1 LSETE
6 NKTGLFGG
14 FLLDDKRYEL
24 KRKLDEIEDIQGNHT
39 ELITLYV
46 PPDKNIKDAFDQLK
60 DEYRQAN
67 NIKTKSTR
75 KNVQSALDVLMGK
88 LKHFKNPP
96 ENGMIMMAGE
106 VPTKGDKTDM
116 MSLIIEPPEKI
127 NSYRYH
133 CDSNFLVEPLRELVD
148 KNKKI
153 GLLVLDRR
161 EATIGLLIG
170 NNIEALRH
178 HTSGVPGKTKAGGQS
193 QARFERLRDIAASE
207 FYKRIGESAN
217 EIFENEEDLVGVL
230 VGGPSPTKEEFLKK
244 DLLHHEI
251 DVLGK
256 YDVSYTDEYGLREL
270 VDVAS
275 ETLEK
280 IETMEERRAAKEFLK
295 KLVEDEN
302 MVTYGEKQV
311 RKAIRMGAVEKLVI
325 SEDLRKYRVR
335 LECTECGYDNQVTVE
350 GEGPKEIKSRY
361 EGCPE
366 CNSELDIEVEDVVTE
381 LAEMTDNMGGEV
393 TFVSTDFEEGQ
404 QLYNAFG
411 GVAAILRFS
420 PS

>member
-1 LSETE
+1 M
-6 NKTGLFGG
+6 
-14 FLLDDKRYEL
+14 DDKRYEL

-46 PPDKNIKDAFDQLK
+46 PPDKNIKDAYDQLK
-60 DEYRQAN
+60 DEYRQAS

-106 VPTKGDKTDM
+106 VPTRGDKTDM
-116 MSLIIEPPEKI
+116 MSLIIEPPEKL

-133 CDSNFLVEPLRELVD
+133 CDSNFLVEPLREIVEN
-148 KNKKI
+148 KKKI

-161 EATIGLLIG
+161 EATVGLLIG

-193 QARFERLRDIAASE
+193 QARFERLRDIAANE
-207 FYKRIGESAN
+207 FYKRVGESAN

-230 VGGPSPTKEEFLKK
+230 VGGPSPTKEEFLKM

-251 DVLGK
+251 DVIDK

-275 ETLEK
+275 ETLER

-302 MVTYGEKQV
+302 MVTYGEKEV
-311 RKAIRMGAVEKLVI
+311 RKAIRIGAVEKLVI
-325 SEDLRKYRVR
+325 SEELRKYRVNITCS
-335 LECTECGYDNQVTVE
+335 ECNYSKDITVK
-350 GEGPKEIKSRY
+350 GEGPKEIKNRY
-361 EGCPE
+361 ENCPE
-366 CNSELDIEVEDVVTE
+366 CNGELDIEVEDVVTE

-393 TFVSTDFEEGQ
+393 VFVSTDFEEGQ